1 MRAHVHGRRGRRSG
15 DIPWLLIATIL
26 GIAVVVIV
34 ALVFFTGL
42 GGSPS
47 ASHATTGTPSGSS
60 SGSSPSGSSTA
71 TTSAAS
77 SSTTIPVVATTTPVT
92 ISSSGVTLKVDYIGG
107 FSGTYTAG
115 GNTTKIK
122 DSGTKTY
129 TINSVTGPV
138 VATVKKSDN
147 TATHALTVT
156 IYKDGKQMA
165 TNSTSAANGAVTV
178 QTSV

>member
-15 DIPWLLIATIL
+15 EIPWLLVATIL

-60 SGSSPSGSSTA
+60 SGSSSASSSSTP
-71 TTSAAS
+71 AAS
-77 SSTTIPVVATTTPVT
+77 STTKPVVATQTPVT
-92 ISSSGVTLKVDYIGG
+92 ISSSGVIIKVDYIGG

-138 VATVKKSDN
+138 VATVKKNDN

-156 IYKDGKQMA
+156 IFKDGKQMA

-178 QTSV
+178 QATV

>member
-1 MRAHVHGRRGRRSG
+1 MRSHIHGRRGRRSG
-15 DIPWLLIATIL
+15 EIPWLLVATIL
-26 GIAVVVIV
+26 GIAGVVIV
-34 ALVFFTGL
+34 ALLFFTGL
-42 GGSPS
+42 GGSSS
-47 ASHATTGTPSGSS
+47 ASHAATGSTSGASSLGSTSS
-60 SGSSPSGSSTA
+60 SSSSS
-71 TTSAAS
+71 SAAS
-77 SSTTIPVVATTTPVT
+77 SSTTKPVVATTTPVT
-92 ISSSGVTLKVDYIGG
+92 ISSSGVIIKVDYIGG

-129 TINSVTGPV
+129 TLNSVSGPV

-178 QTSV
+178 QTTV

>member
-15 DIPWLLIATIL
+15 EIPWLLVATIL
-26 GIAVVVIV
+26 GIVVVVIV

-47 ASHATTGTPSGSS
+47 AAHAATGTPSGSS
-60 SGSSPSGSSTA
+60 TGSSSSSSSA
-71 TTSAAS
+71 AAS
-77 SSTTIPVVATTTPVT
+77 STTKPVVATPTPVT
-92 ISSSGVTLKVDYIGG
+92 ISSSGVIIKVDYIGG

-122 DSGTKTY
+122 DSGTKAY

-138 VATVKKSDN
+138 VATVTKSDN

-156 IYKDGKQMA
+156 IFKDGKQMA
-165 TNSTSAANGAVTV
+165 TNSTSAAYGAVTV
-178 QTSV
+178 QATV